1 LKMYFT
7 VAAINSLLLATTSN
21 LVNGFT
27 NTPSTFVAK
36 ASVPASKYYS
46 LSTPFHN
53 DGCLCSTCDK
63 SPMALHMSEVV
74 EEVPAEV
81 EAIDGVESSEEAHN
95 NDRPSRSSGIQK
107 HKKGERSGTPLAD
120 LEVGSTVEGKVKT
133 VMAYGAFVDIGAE
146 TDALLHVSRLST
158 DFVSDVNSVVKAG
171 DAVSVRIVEIN
182 AEKKQVAI
190 SMLTADEED
199 AVQAAR
205 DNRNSGG
212 KRKARPQRSQGD
224 RQAQVAS
231 LMALS
236 ESGFDSNKM
245 VEGEVVNTLDF
256 GAFVR
261 FDTSQLGE
269 GLEGE
274 LDGLVH
280 ISSLCTGRASS
291 VESVVKKGDKVQVR
305 IKSVDTDGK
314 KVSLSMITAEE
325 EQANRPQRNAGRRN
339 RMFSEDE
346 MGAKDWKESL
356 EKFQGGQPTFENMP
370 VIVDKRK

>member
-1 LKMYFT
+1 
-7 VAAINSLLLATTSN
+7 
-21 LVNGFT
+21 
-27 NTPSTFVAK
+27 
-36 ASVPASKYYS
+36 
-46 LSTPFHN
+46 
-53 DGCLCSTCDK
+53 
-63 SPMALHMSEVV
+63 MALRMSDVV
-74 EEVPAEV
+74 EDVPSDVVEDVPSEV
-81 EAIDGVESSEEAHN
+81 EAIDGVESTEEAHN
-95 NDRPSRSSGIQK
+95 NERPARGSGIQK
-107 HKKGERSGTPLAD
+107 HKKGGNSGTPLAD

-158 DFVSDVNSVVKAG
+158 DFVSDVNSVVKSG
-171 DAVSVRIVEIN
+171 DAVSVRIVEVN
-182 AEKKQVAI
+182 ADKKQIGI
-190 SMLTADEED
+190 SMLTLEEEES
-199 AVQAAR
+199 AQAAR
-205 DNRNSGG
+205 NNRNSGG
-212 KRKARPQRSQGD
+212 KRKDRPQRSQGD

-231 LMALS
+231 LMALD
-236 ESGFDSNKM
+236 EKGFDINKM

-280 ISSLCTGRASS
+280 ISALSVGRASS
-291 VESVVKKGDKVQVR
+291 VESIVKKGDKVQVR
-305 IKSVDTDGK
+305 VKSVDTDGR

-325 EQANRPQRNAGRRN
+325 EQANRPPRRNQGRN

-356 EKFQGGQPTFENMP
+356 EKFHAANPDFENMP